1 MSPVTSEKNARSASV
16 TPLALGKASLEALRE
31 AGVFEPLD
39 VHFARTIGALGEE
52 TNPDVLLAAALVS
65 RQTRAGHVCVLLS
78 RFGSELVE
86 GEEGPLPFRWPEA
99 DAWEQALEKS
109 SLVSRGDERRP
120 LVLDEHGRLYLH
132 RYYEHEAR
140 LAELLRERAEQAVE
154 ALDEARLVDGFHR
167 LFGPVGGEEI
177 DGQRMGVLV
186 ALTRRLAVIS
196 GGPGTGKTS
205 TVVRILA
212 LLVEQ
217 FLARGERAPRVVLLA
232 PTGKAAARLVES
244 IRGAKSQL
252 ELSPEV
258 SRAITEEASTIHRA
272 LGVTRDSANR
282 YLRNAERPLIG
293 DVVLVDEASMVDLSL
308 MRNLVEAV
316 PPEAR
321 LILLGDRHQLASVEA
336 GSVLAELCAA
346 SRTSEES
353 GYAPGLI
360 ELYQRLVRGAGAP
373 GGKTP
378 NRGVSRDARSEARS
392 VAPLACSVVELTRS
406 YRFKGDSAIGRVSG
420 AVRRGD
426 VAAVFEGLAK
436 AEAGELT
443 LSETAPAHALA
454 PALARAVVA
463 GYRGYLKAASAE
475 DALRLL
481 GQFRVLAAHRRGFSG
496 VEHLNTAIRTVLADA
511 ALVPPK
517 GSFFRGRPGLI
528 TQNDDGVGLFNGDVG
543 LTWPNAR
550 GELRVHFLSSDGRLR
565 ELSPARLPAHETAF
579 ALSVHKSQGSEHDE
593 IALVLPDLGSPLLTR
608 ELLYTAITRAKK
620 RVQLFGTKQAI
631 EAAVR
636 DRVVRESGLA
646 ELLAR
651 PR

>member
-39 VHFARTIGALGEE
+39 VHFARTLGALGEE

-78 RFGSELVE
+78 RFGSALVE
-86 GEEGPLPFRWPEA
+86 GEEGPLPLRWPEA
-99 DAWEQALEKS
+99 DTWQEALEKS

-120 LVLDEHGRLYLH
+120 LVLDEQGRLYLH

-140 LAELLRERAEQAVE
+140 LAELLRERAEHAVE
-154 ALDEARLVDGFHR
+154 LDEARLKDGFCR
-167 LFGPVGGEEI
+167 LFGPAEGEEI
-177 DGQRMGVLV
+177 DGQRMGALV

-217 FLARGERAPRVVLLA
+217 YLARGERAPRVVLLA

-252 ELSPEV
+252 DLSPDV

-346 SRTSEES
+346 SRTSEEA
-353 GYAPGLI
+353 GYAPELL
-360 ELYQRLVRGAGAP
+360 ELYERLVRGAGAP
-373 GGKTP
+373 GGKAP
-378 NRGVSRDARSEARS
+378 NRGASRGGRSEPRS
-392 VAPLACSVVELTRS
+392 AAPLARSVVELTKS

-443 LSETAPAHALA
+443 LSDVAPSHALA
-454 PALARAVVA
+454 PALARAVVT
-463 GYRGYLKAASAE
+463 GYRGYLRAASAE
-475 DALRLL
+475 EALGLL

-496 VEHLNTAIRTVLADA
+496 VEHLNAAIRTVLADA

-517 GSFFRGRPGLI
+517 GSFFRGRPVLI
-528 TQNDDGVGLFNGDVG
+528 TQNDYGVGLFNGDVG

-646 ELLAR
+646 ELLATTR
-651 PR
+651 